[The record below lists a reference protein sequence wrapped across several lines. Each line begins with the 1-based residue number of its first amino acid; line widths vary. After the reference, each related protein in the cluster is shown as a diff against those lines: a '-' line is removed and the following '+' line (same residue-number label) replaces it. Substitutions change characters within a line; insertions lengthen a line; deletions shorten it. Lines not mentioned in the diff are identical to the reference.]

1 MDQSVFKIGTQNNN
15 CWFLKIIN
23 YRVIR
28 YEDIACHRDGLK
40 DVFDFVGFN
49 NININSTLQTCSN
62 PKEQEWIFELSL
74 KEIISIQNSVSIY
87 VCRYHNNNTSLKKF
101 TSFQHNCLHVM
112 KVFGYRPITEPE
124 QIGKMNPVTPHL
136 PSYNFDY
143 TI

>member
-15 CWFLKIIN
+15 CWVLKIIN

-28 YEDIACHRDGLK
+28 YEDIACHLDGLK

-49 NININSTLQTCSN
+49 NIIINSTLQTCSN

-87 VCRYHNNNTSLKKF
+87 VCRYHNNNTSLKNLF
-101 TSFQHNCLHVM
+101 HFSIIAYM
-112 KVFGYRPITEPE
+112 
-124 QIGKMNPVTPHL
+124 
-136 PSYNFDY
+136 
-143 TI
+143 